1 MKKKV
6 ISIMLAT
13 IFITSGVLSGCGKA
27 ASSTDS
33 TTKSAKFNATGLPIA
48 TNKLTVKMV
57 APVPPLTPAYND
69 MTIFKNLEKSTNIHV
84 DWNNIP
90 DSDYD
95 TKKSLLLASGDLPDA
110 FYNAK
115 FSDPDMDKYSKDGTI
130 IPLNDLIDKYM
141 PNVKKL
147 FAADPAAKQVVTSP
161 DGKIYS
167 LPNGEELGSGKEWI
181 AAMPHFMFINKK
193 WLDKLGLKV
202 PTTLDE
208 LHTDLIAFRDKDPN
222 GDGKKNEIP
231 LSFLNM
237 WWCADIGTLFGGFG
251 VPDINVHQAS
261 DQVNNTTDHMNVK
274 DGKVYYAASQPEYK
288 DAISYFG
295 NWTKEGLIDK
305 ESFSYTD
312 EKAFLAKGK
321 SPDNNLGAFMWWEE
335 TEVVGADREKDYVQ
349 VGPLK
354 GPDGKL
360 VVGNWNG
367 SALGRNAVVITKQAV
382 TDGSAE
388 AIARWY
394 DELYAPKMT
403 AQVHW
408 GPIGEALKEENGKL
422 VQSIPAGQDP
432 GEYRRKVAPNGVGVV
447 TANDFATIVDPE
459 PRALVRM
466 NRIKQFY
473 SPVSVNEQIPA
484 LFFTPE
490 ENAKIATMKPDLM
503 NYVAK
508 KRAQWLM
515 NGTVTGEWDQYLS
528 DLKKLKLDEYTK
540 IIQAAYDRAAK
551 AK

>member
-1 MKKKV
+1 MRKKI
-6 ISIMLAT
+6 ISGILAT
-13 IFITSGVLSGCGKA
+13 IVLTTGLVSGCGNDDKTNDSKKVQIN
-27 ASSTDS
+27 AS
-33 TTKSAKFNATGLPIA
+33 GLPIVKD
-48 TNKLTVKMV
+48 KLTVKMV

-69 MTIFKNLEKSTNIHV
+69 MTIFKTLEKDTNIHV

-95 TKKSLLLASGDLPDA
+95 TKKSLLLSSGDLPDA
-110 FYNAK
+110 FYNGK
-115 FSDPDMDKYSKDGTI
+115 FSDQDIDRYSKDGSI

-147 FAADPAAKQVVTSP
+147 FEEEPDLKKFITSP

-193 WLDKLGLKV
+193 WLDKLGLKA

-208 LHTDLIAFRDKDPN
+208 LHDVLVAFKDKDPN

-251 VPDINVHQAS
+251 VPDINVHQAT
-261 DQVNNTTDHMNVK
+261 DQVNNVLDHMNVK

-288 DAISYFG
+288 DAISYFSK
-295 NWTKEGLIDK
+295 WVKEGLIDK
-305 ESFSYTD
+305 EAFTYTD
-312 EKAFLAKGK
+312 EKAFLSKGK
-321 SPDNNLGAFMWWEE
+321 NPDNNLGAFMWWEE

-367 SALGRNAVVITKQAV
+367 TPWGRGAVVLTKKAAE
-382 TDGSAE
+382 DGSAE

-394 DELYAPKMT
+394 DELYAPKMA
-403 AQVHW
+403 AQIHW
-408 GPIGEALKEENGKL
+408 GPIGEAFKEESGKL
-422 VQSIPAGQDP
+422 VQSIPKGEDP

-447 TANDFATIVDPE
+447 TAKDFQTIVDPE
-459 PRALVRM
+459 PRAKVRM
-466 NRIKQFY
+466 DRIKQFY
-473 SPVSVNEQIPA
+473 SPVSVDEKIGS
-484 LFFTPE
+484 LFYTSE
-490 ENAKIATMKPDLM
+490 ENAKIAEIKPDLQ

-515 NGTVTGEWDQYLS
+515 NGNVDAEWDQYLS
-528 DLKKLKLDEYTK
+528 DLKKLRLDEYLQ
-540 IIQAAYDRAAK
+540 IIQAAYDRMNK
-551 AK
+551 TK